1 MGIYI
6 YILCVRRNSFHFY
19 LICTLQTVSGMSLK
33 SALENLMKESSS
45 SLRKV
50 FSDGSLERKVGVAHC
65 LYFMMIK
72 WILHY
77 SD

>member
-1 MGIYI
+1 MF
-6 YILCVRRNSFHFY
+6 CVCAEQLAF
-19 LICTLQTVSGMSLK
+19 LPDLLQTVSGMSLK

-50 FSDGSLERKVGVAHC
+50 FSAGSLERKVGVAHC

-72 WILHY
+72 
-77 SD
+77 